1 MSNIN
6 KTIYDAIKPHV
17 ENDKLTKEDAY
28 KTIINTQ
35 KKTIERVFQMQSK
48 HGIISCIIEH
58 VNMLMKLKRVAYDYN
73 GKIRVTM

>member
-28 KTIINTQ
+28 KTKINTQ
-35 KKTIERVFQMQSK
+35 KKTIERVFQQIVWFNSFADA
-48 HGIISCIIEH
+48 IQTWDY
-58 VNMLMKLKRVAYDYN
+58 KLYN
-73 GKIRVTM
+73 RACKYADEVEEGSI

>member
-28 KTIINTQ
+28 KTKINTQ
-35 KKTIERVFQMQSK
+35 KKTIFILR
-48 HGIISCIIEH
+48 
-58 VNMLMKLKRVAYDYN
+58 
-73 GKIRVTM
+73 

>member
-28 KTIINTQ
+28 KTKINTQ
-35 KKTIERVFQMQSK
+35 KNNWKSFSTNRMVQ
-48 HGIISCIIEH
+48 
-58 VNMLMKLKRVAYDYN
+58 
-73 GKIRVTM
+73 